1 MDGGNITPSAGNAT
15 ASANSLSAL
24 SLSIARYTRASEKL
38 YRKGAFLAENAAR
51 MRRRDGRQCLCI
63 TGGNPLKTRGKGI
76 KKQP

>member
-1 MDGGNITPSAGNAT
+1 MDGGNITPFAGNAA

-51 MRRRDGRQCLCI
+51 MRRRDGR
-63 TGGNPLKTRGKGI
+63 
-76 KKQP
+76 